1 MEVIQAITTK
11 NNQYTKPTIF
21 TPTGIMLH
29 SVGCA
34 QPRGE
39 VFARLFNVANLGK
52 SVHGFIDAN
61 TGVLYQTLPYNYK
74 AGHCGG
80 ILNNTH
86 LAFEMCEPDAI
97 KYNEK
102 GNAFVATNKEKA
114 LKQVRTALDTA
125 VELFANLCIEFNIDP
140 DKENS
145 IISHKEA
152 ALKKL
157 ASAHGDPEHLFLG
170 LNMDYNMDKFRA
182 EVKAKI
188 KELNQE
194 IPERFQTINEIEQ
207 FASWAT
213 ETVEKLVSRG
223 ALKGTNEGLDLS
235 LDMLRVF
242 VVHDR
247 MGLYDR

>member
-1 MEVIQAITTK
+1 MEVIQAITVK
-11 NNQYTKPTIF
+11 NDQYTRPTIF

-29 SVGCA
+29 SIGCP

-39 VFARLFNVANLGK
+39 VLARLFNTAGLGK

-61 TGVLYQTLPYNYK
+61 NGTLYQTLPYNYK
-74 AGHCGG
+74 AWHCGG
-80 ILNNTH
+80 SLNNTH

-97 KYNEK
+97 KYTT
-102 GNAFVATNKEKA
+102 GASFTILNKDKA
-114 LKQVRTALDTA
+114 IKQVRTALDSA

-140 DKENS
+140 DKENA
-145 IISHKEA
+145 IISHYEA
-152 ALKKL
+152 ATKKL
-157 ASAHGDPEHLFLG
+157 AGAHVDPDHLFKG
-170 LNMDYNMDKFRA
+170 LKMDYTMDTFRA

-188 KELNQE
+188 KEFNQE
-194 IPERFQTINEIEQ
+194 MPERFMTIDEIEK
-207 FASWAT
+207 FADWGT
-213 ETVEKLVSRG
+213 ETVEKLIARG

-235 LDMLRVF
+235 LDMLRIF